1 MQEALDDTSV
11 EAAIYAALRRVKP
24 SLENVPMTPQT
35 RFENL
40 GLQSIEMISV
50 VFEIEEAF
58 GVSIVDQQ
66 MDGFRTVAEAR
77 TVVQKLARGKS

>member
-1 MQEALDDTSV
+1 MQEALDDASV
-11 EAAIYAALRRVKP
+11 EAAVYAALRRVKP
-24 SLENVPMTPQT
+24 SLENIPMTPQT

-50 VFEIEEAF
+50 VFEIEETF

-77 TVVQKLARGKS
+77 SVVQKLAQGKS